1 VHALIDNV
9 RSGGAEFLL
18 AELADVA
25 EPNGIKLSV
34 ASLEPAHVP
43 SPAADRLRRRGIE
56 PAIVPVSSL
65 VSASDLWRVRRH
77 LARRRPH
84 IDLLHTHLGM
94 SDFVGN
100 LAARSLGI
108 PSVATIHANWWPSD
122 RRSRARNQLT
132 SWARRHCT
140 ACVVAVSDSAKVAY
154 LAGRRDRPEHVVVVR
169 NGIADRARRGSGQR
183 VRAEL
188 GLDHDAVLITML
200 SKLRPEKNFE
210 TGINVAVEL
219 RREFPNVRLLIVG
232 DGPHEAAVRSHASR
246 CGDGVRLLGHREDV
260 MEILDATDIVLHPS
274 HFDAFP
280 TTVLEAMAASVPV
293 VATATGGIVEIIEN
307 GSCGVLIPSSVDVQ
321 GFVTA
326 LRPLIADHERRRQMG
341 RAARRRFEATFTA
354 DRWAARL
361 RALYDDVLTGVPLR

>member
-1 VHALIDNV
+1 
-9 RSGGAEFLL
+9 
-18 AELADVA
+18 
-25 EPNGIKLSV
+25 
-34 ASLEPAHVP
+34 
-43 SPAADRLRRRGIE
+43 
-56 PAIVPVSSL
+56 
-65 VSASDLWRVRRH
+65 
-77 LARRRPH
+77 
-84 IDLLHTHLGM
+84 
-94 SDFVGN
+94 
-100 LAARSLGI
+100 
-108 PSVATIHANWWPSD
+108 
-122 RRSRARNQLT
+122 
-132 SWARRHCT
+132 
-140 ACVVAVSDSAKVAY
+140 VVAVSDSAKVAY

-169 NGIADRARRGSGQR
+169 NGIADRARRGSGQQ

-188 GLDHDAVLITML
+188 GLDHDDVLITML

-232 DGPHEAAVRSHASR
+232 DGPHEAAVRSHALR